1 MKIEL
6 YYIMYFFKHVK
17 KLNLY
22 TQNWIRIIL
31 YFKQLP
37 ADSNLSTQAT

>member
-22 TQNWIRIIL
+22 KKNDDFFEIL
-31 YFKQLP
+31 F
-37 ADSNLSTQAT
+37 N